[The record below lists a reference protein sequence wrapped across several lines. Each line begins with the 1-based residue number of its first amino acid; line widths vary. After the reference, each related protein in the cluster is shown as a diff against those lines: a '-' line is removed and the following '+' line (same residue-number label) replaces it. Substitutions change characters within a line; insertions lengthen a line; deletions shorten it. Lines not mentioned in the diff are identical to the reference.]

1 MVANIGLIVLGMG
14 VLLLGA
20 EGIVRGA
27 SSVAL
32 KLNVSSLVI
41 GLTIVSFG
49 TSLPEMT
56 VNIMASLRGA
66 SDLAVGNIVGSNI
79 ANILLVLG
87 ITAFISP
94 IVVKSSTV
102 WRELPVAFLGVAFL
116 LLFGNV
122 AFFSGGVLSI
132 SRLEGVILLTGL
144 AGFMVYVLR
153 LAKRDREYQET
164 VSDVPAV
171 SLPVYQAVLMIA
183 GSIIGLVIGGNLLV
197 DNAVSIAMAF
207 GLSEALIGI
216 TIVGIGTSLPELAT
230 SAVAAKRGQ
239 TDLAVGNIIG
249 SNIFNVFW
257 IIGLSSV
264 ISPIVF
270 NPALNIDIVIS
281 IVATALLFVF
291 MIVGKR
297 HYKLERFESLIL
309 LGSFALYIIFLF
321 IRG

>member
-1 MVANIGLIVLGMG
+1 MVANIGLIILGMG

-87 ITAFISP
+87 VTAFISP

-102 WRELPVAFLGVAFL
+102 WRELPVAFLGVALL

-122 AFFSGGVLSI
+122 AIFSSGALSI
-132 SRLEGVILLTGL
+132 SRPEGFILLAGL

-153 LAKRDREYQET
+153 LAKRDRAYQET

-171 SLPVYQAVLMIA
+171 SLPVYQAVVMIV

-230 SAVAAKRGQ
+230 SVVAAKRGQ
-239 TDLAVGNIIG
+239 TDLAVGNIVG

-257 IIGLSSV
+257 IIGLSSA
-264 ISPIVF
+264 IRPIVF
-270 NPALNIDIVIS
+270 NPTLNVDMFIS
-281 IVATALLFVF
+281 MIATMLLFVF
-291 MIVGKR
+291 MVVGKR

-309 LGSFALYIIFLF
+309 LGSFVLYVIFLL